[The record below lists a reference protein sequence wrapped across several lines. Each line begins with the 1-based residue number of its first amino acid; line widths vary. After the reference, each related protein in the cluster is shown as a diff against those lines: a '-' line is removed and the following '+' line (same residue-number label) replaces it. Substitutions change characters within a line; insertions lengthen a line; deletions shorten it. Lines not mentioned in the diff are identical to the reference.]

1 MGIYRVDK
9 SYTLQAGI
17 EKEPDQSIL
26 RLGVS
31 IPITLHHN
39 KEEKALAKLKM
50 QQLTLD
56 KAQAKVDLK
65 SQRAMLK
72 ASILTL
78 STQYQALKKL
88 KAEQSALN
96 QLLLEG
102 YEIAQGSIFEMMNAK
117 NRLIQTRKSLL
128 QTQKMINTQKIELRF
143 IQGQYND

>member
-1 MGIYRVDK
+1 M
-9 SYTLQAGI
+9 
-17 EKEPDQSIL
+17 
-26 RLGVS
+26 
-31 IPITLHHN
+31 
-39 KEEKALAKLKM
+39 
-50 QQLTLD
+50 
-56 KAQAKVDLK
+56 
-65 SQRAMLK
+65 
-72 ASILTL
+72 TL

-88 KAEQSALN
+88 KAEQTALN